1 MRSEFTEK
9 NLATPA
15 VSALQR
21 RLAIAESRPDEPWS
35 VLVENV
41 PCWPEGKQPQTST
54 ASPDSDDAPYFY
66 APSQGLPVLRE
77 AIARREREMSGSAA
91 VHPSNIVVSAGG
103 MHALGLVFRDSV
115 ARGYRKAV
123 CQAPV
128 FRGVHDAMLAAGLAV
143 ETLTLTG
150 SAEDWDGL
158 DLMCREPT
166 VLYVNFPHNPTGAT
180 AAAGYPRFLSR
191 FADAHDVLVVYDAV
205 YDSFSFGPEFCAAPV
220 DLAVSRTD
228 LVVVNSMSKNYGRP
242 GDRIGW
248 ITGHEETVGR
258 IVPRL
263 EWEAV
268 SINSRAQQ
276 LAADIIGQGNAALVD
291 GVRAG
296 RDAIRKGAAGHKLL
310 DTPLPNGGTQLWL
323 DLRMADVEAFADF
336 ALDEYRLVLTT
347 SENYA
352 PVIPG
357 FIRFPTGLA
366 PRMIREGLAL
376 LDRAMDAWEVRQR
389 A

>member
-9 NLATPA
+9 DLVTPA

-21 RLAIAESRPDEPWS
+21 RLAIAESRPGEPWS

-41 PCWPEGKQPQTST
+41 PCWPEGTRPESRT
-54 ASPDSDDAPYFY
+54 AAPDSDAAPYFY

-77 AIARREREMSGSAA
+77 AIARRECELSGSAV
-91 VHPSNIVVSAGG
+91 VHPSNIVVGAGG

-128 FRGVHDAMLAAGLAV
+128 FRGVHDAMLAAGLSV
-143 ETLTLTG
+143 ETLPLTG
-150 SAEDWDGL
+150 TADDWDGL
-158 DLMCREPT
+158 DLVCREPT

-180 AAAGYPRFLSR
+180 AVPGYPRFLSR
-191 FADAHDVLVVYDAV
+191 FADTHDVLVVYDAV
-205 YDSFSFGPEFCAAPV
+205 YDSFSFGPEFSAAPV
-220 DLAVSRTD
+220 DLAVNRTD
-228 LVVVNSMSKNYGRP
+228 VVVVNSMSKNYGRP

-248 ITGHEETVGR
+248 ITGHEGTVGR
-258 IVPRL
+258 LVPRL

-276 LAADIIGQGNAALVD
+276 IAADIIGQGNAALVE

-296 RDAIRKGAAGHKLL
+296 RDAIRQSATGHKLL
-310 DTPLPNGGTQLWL
+310 DAPLPNGGTQLWL

-389 A
+389 T